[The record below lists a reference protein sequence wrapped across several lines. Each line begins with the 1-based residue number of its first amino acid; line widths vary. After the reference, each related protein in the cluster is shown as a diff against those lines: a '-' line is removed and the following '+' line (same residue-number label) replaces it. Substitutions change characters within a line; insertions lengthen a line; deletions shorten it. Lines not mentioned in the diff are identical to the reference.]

1 MSQRRACGDRQVWI
15 SVPHHQMISI
25 DVGVGVEAHFL
36 TREEMEF
43 MNLEFTIGLL
53 SIYEPGLYVASG
65 FGSTLAGET
74 HKSWLAVEEILSS
87 EVNKSEML
95 NNKLESRGNKLQGVG
110 SQ

>member
-1 MSQRRACGDRQVWI
+1 MWI
-15 SVPHHQMISI
+15 LVSHHQIISI